1 MLPARIDGRR
11 AGCYNSEQR
20 EEGAMGA
27 EFVLSAFGDEIA
39 AELSEQVDALLAEG
53 IHHVEFRAAWGKNV
67 LDLGDAEIAR
77 ARELLAARGVRVSA
91 VGSPIGKV
99 KITDDFDA
107 HLARFRR
114 AVWVAGQFGAPYI
127 RVFSFFLPAAE
138 AARYRD
144 EVLRRLSALVAEAR
158 AAGLTLLHENERD
171 IYGDTPER
179 CRDLLESIGSPYL
192 RATFDPANFVTC
204 GVRPYDDAYPL
215 LREYI
220 AYWHIKDATVDGAV
234 RPAGEGDGQLVA
246 LMRAEVARGFRGVA
260 SLEPHLKR
268 GGRFAGFSGPAL
280 FHTAAG
286 AFKRLLAGIDGAMI
300 S

>member
-1 MLPARIDGRR
+1 
-11 AGCYNSEQR
+11 
-20 EEGAMGA
+20 MGA

-53 IHHVEFRAAWGKNV
+53 IRQVEFRAAWGKNV
-67 LDLGDAEIAR
+67 LDLSDAEIAR
-77 ARELLAARGVRVSA
+77 ARALLAARGVRVSA

-114 AVWVAGQFGAPYI
+114 AVWVAGQLGTPYI

-138 AARYRD
+138 AARHRD
-144 EVLRRLSALVAEAR
+144 EVLRRLGALVAAAR

-179 CRDLLESIGSPYL
+179 CRDLLESIGSPHL
-192 RATFDPANFVTC
+192 RATFDPANFVAC

-215 LREYI
+215 LRDYI
-220 AYWHIKDATVDGAV
+220 AYWHIKDASAADGTV

-246 LMRAEVARGFRGVA
+246 LMRAEVARGFHGFA
-260 SLEPHLKR
+260 ALEPHLKR

-280 FHTAAG
+280 FHIAAG
-286 AFKRLLAGIDGAMI
+286 AFKRLLAGVDGALI
-300 S
+300 G